1 MLFIYP
7 SSFSEPHH
15 GSTAKR
21 MAPRDPLDFGR
32 VGVGSNSTSYETL
45 AHGSAEKN
53 VDGSIMSLSLS
64 MQPSGKKNVWQQS
77 ATSDYFPAL
86 IYEPSKPI
94 ARDLV
99 SDSEK
104 DLVKRQATRQARYER
119 GVKNLEGTFKRLA
132 DFEFDKE
139 VKQLYNVKSRNE
151 DAIRY
156 EANIFANDVRRFRS
170 QPLQSMQKK
179 ALHVS
184 SDSMWGGTEG
194 AVNSPVKQKDTRDF
208 VSTHSSSFFDNTSL
222 RQSTGK
228 LLFTGH

>member
-1 MLFIYP
+1 
-7 SSFSEPHH
+7 
-15 GSTAKR
+15 

-32 VGVGSNSTSYETL
+32 VGVGSNSTSYETIPEGGQYL
-45 AHGSAEKN
+45 GGASTEKN
-53 VDGSIMSLSLS
+53 FNSTAMMG
-64 MQPSGKKNVWQQS
+64 GKKTVWQQS
-77 ATSDYFPAL
+77 TTSDYFPPL

-94 ARDLV
+94 ARELI

-132 DFEFDKE
+132 DMEFDKH
-139 VKQLYNVKSRNE
+139 VKELHNVKSRNE

-179 ALHVS
+179 ALLRS

-194 AVNSPVKQKDTRDF
+194 AVNSPIKQKDNRDF
-208 VSTHSSSFFDNTSL
+208 VSTHSSSYFDNTSL

>member
-1 MLFIYP
+1 
-7 SSFSEPHH
+7 
-15 GSTAKR
+15 

-32 VGVGSNSTSYETL
+32 VGVGSNSTSYETPGL
-45 AHGSAEKN
+45 GSAEKSM
-53 VDGSIMSLSLS
+53 DSSIL
-64 MQPSGKKNVWQQS
+64 GRKTVWQQS
-77 ATSDYFPAL
+77 VTSDYFPPL

-94 ARDLV
+94 ARELV
-99 SDSEK
+99 SDAAKE
-104 DLVKRQATRQARYER
+104 LVKRQEKRQARYER

-139 VKQLYNVKSRNE
+139 VKQLFNVKSRNE

-179 ALHVS
+179 GLQNS
-184 SDSMWGGTEG
+184 SESMWGGTEG
-194 AVNSPVKQKDTRDF
+194 AVNSPIKQKDNRDF
-208 VSTHSSSFFDNTSL
+208 VSTHSASFFDNTSL